1 MAKFE
6 AQLMIYLLIAISI
19 VFNGCYSWKRSIVNH
34 HRHSKDC
41 KKEGNKKHEAIIA
54 TTPKATAKIT
64 TMSLLNTTFIN
75 NISMLGKKLK
85 IGLFEIDFTMAKF
98 EAKLMIYSLISKES

>member
-1 MAKFE
+1 M
-6 AQLMIYLLIAISI
+6 M
-19 VFNGCYSWKRSIVNH
+19 
-34 HRHSKDC
+34 
-41 KKEGNKKHEAIIA
+41 

-85 IGLFEIDFTMAKF
+85 VERDAILC
-98 EAKLMIYSLISKES
+98 SISYDKNSKT

>member
-19 VFNGCYSWKRSIVNH
+19 VLNGCYSWKRSIVNH
-34 HRHSKDC
+34 RHSKDC
-41 KKEGNKKHEAIIA
+41 EKEGNKKHEAIMM

-85 IGLFEIDFTMAKF
+85 VEGNAILC
-98 EAKLMIYSLISKES
+98 SISYDKNSKT